1 MTKQEEIREGID
13 KIIKEWIRSNYPI
26 GKETFCDLVKRIQ
39 VFEDSQDV
47 VIKVERELP
56 PIAVVSGDEWSLKQ
70 CRWTQEAMLKAGFV
84 AVESLV
90 G

>member
-1 MTKQEEIREGID
+1 MTKQKEIREVLD
-13 KIIKEWIRSNYPI
+13 TLCCVAKAK
-26 GKETFCDLVKRIQ
+26 DLSKSPTGFDDEVSRAMLELQ
-39 VFEDSQDV
+39 ELGV

-70 CRWTQEAMLKAGFV
+70 CRWTQEAMLEAGFV